1 MASSN
6 TPLHPSEKHPH
17 FDHLPRPLVVMENRW
32 PAGTSTGW
40 HTHPTGQLLYA
51 TEGVMLVNTDA
62 GSWVV
67 TPNRALWMLPR
78 LRHNVTMSGD
88 VLIRTAYIDVAKV
101 PTLPL
106 ASCVMN
112 VSPLLR
118 ELLVE
123 AVRISPSEEP
133 QGRDARLIDLLLD
146 EIRMSPVLPL
156 HLPMPDE
163 GRLRKL
169 CRALSDNPAADHSA
183 AEWAASIGVAERT
196 LHRMFVKETGMTF
209 ATWREQARLLH
220 ALQRIANGD
229 KIIDVA
235 LDCGYA
241 SPSAFAAMFKRHFG
255 VTPTRFFV

>member
-6 TPLHPSEKHPH
+6 KPLHPSEKHPH

-106 ASCVMN
+106 DSCVMN

-123 AVRISPSEEP
+123 AVHFTKRGTAGPRRP
-133 QGRDARLIDLLLD
+133 
-146 EIRMSPVLPL
+146 
-156 HLPMPDE
+156 PD
-163 GRLRKL
+163 R
-169 CRALSDNPAADHSA
+169 
-183 AEWAASIGVAERT
+183 
-196 LHRMFVKETGMTF
+196 
-209 ATWREQARLLH
+209 
-220 ALQRIANGD
+220 
-229 KIIDVA
+229 
-235 LDCGYA
+235 
-241 SPSAFAAMFKRHFG
+241 FAARRNPHVAG
-255 VTPTRFFV
+255 AATAPADAG